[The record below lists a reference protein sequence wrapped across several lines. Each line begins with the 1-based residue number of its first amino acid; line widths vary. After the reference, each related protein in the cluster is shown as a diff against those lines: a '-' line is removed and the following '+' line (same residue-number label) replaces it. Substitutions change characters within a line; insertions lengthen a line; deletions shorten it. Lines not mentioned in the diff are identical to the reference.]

1 MARKF
6 HVEGTKSYLIA
17 AIIMLIFAVWFVW
30 DGWFPSERVLEK
42 HPDPQDH
49 FYLFNK
55 SVAILLLVGTVVCGY
70 IHLVVR

>member
-1 MARKF
+1 
-6 HVEGTKSYLIA
+6 
-17 AIIMLIFAVWFVW
+17 MLIFAVWFVW